1 MDEIDDIGLLQRY
14 VRERDEACFTTLVER
29 HLGLVHSTALRQV
42 RNPHL
47 AEEVTQAVF
56 IILAKKAP
64 TFRQGVVISSW
75 LYRTTRFA
83 ASDAM
88 KSQYR
93 RLKREQEAFEMD
105 TSSADNSAWVRI
117 EPMFEDAMARLNHKD
132 RDVLILR
139 YFEDRP
145 LAAVGTALGIKEAAA
160 RKRVDRALQ
169 KLRAFF
175 ARRSTI
181 ISAVTLGSVLSAN
194 AVQPTSAILGPAVA
208 KAALMKGVASTGS
221 ILAIVKGTISTMAW
235 IKLKAT
241 AWASTR
247 LMLVAGI
254 AVGTTME
261 IQDYKDYRL
270 SKEDPAKPFR
280 DFLEQHPDVKRI
292 EFSVDHHFFHYVTE
306 PGQQEPV
313 YSSPRGMVHFVGG
326 KQGESFYIRKVND
339 GSVQGTVFA
348 SPGASGKSRDYFWS
362 INTRNSAAIMTS
374 RENSR
379 IEPFVRDA
387 ANRLWQ
393 MLTLEIPWLKYG
405 TLHWA
410 DHTNF
415 MAVSLQDRKMRGR
428 IAQFYTNGLP
438 KRIECEVEGDPPQ
451 TMRGV
456 EFEYAP
462 DRMPPGIPC
471 KFAHSGTV
479 KGKPYS
485 TPYHNQIDN
494 LALGKDS
501 ISELGYIPTD
511 FMQFAGGTGGPVRYR
526 WTLGHQVDW
535 IATRLYSAS
544 RGELLAGAGLVLG
557 LLIGILPLRR
567 ALSRRHD

>member
-1 MDEIDDIGLLQRY
+1 MHEMDDIELLQRY

-42 RNPHL
+42 RDPHL

-56 IILAKKAP
+56 IILAKKAHA
-64 TFRQGVVISSW
+64 FRQGVVISSW

-83 ASDAM
+83 ASDAL

-117 EPMFEDAMARLNHKD
+117 EPMLEDAMARLNHKD

-145 LAAVGTALGIKEAAA
+145 LAAVGTALGIKEGAA

-175 ARRSTI
+175 ARRGTI

-194 AVQPTSAILGPAVA
+194 AVQAAPAILGPAVA

-241 AWASTR
+241 AWASAR

-261 IQDYKDYRL
+261 IQDYRL

-280 DFLEQHPDVKRI
+280 DFLEQHPDIKRI

-306 PGQQEPV
+306 PGEQEPV
-313 YSSPRGMVHFVGG
+313 DSSPRGMVHFVGG
-326 KQGESFYIRKVND
+326 KQGESFYIRQIND
-339 GSVQGTVFA
+339 GSVQGTAFA
-348 SPGASGKSRDYFWS
+348 SPGGSGKSRDYFWS
-362 INTRNSAAIMTS
+362 INTRNNAAIMTS
-374 RENSR
+374 REDNR

-393 MLTLEIPWLKYG
+393 MLTLEIPGLKYG

-415 MAVSLQDRKMRGR
+415 TAVSLQNRKMQGR

-456 EFEYAP
+456 EFKYAP

-471 KFAHSGTV
+471 QFAHTGTV

-485 TPYHNQIDN
+485 SPYQNQIEN
-494 LALGKDS
+494 LELGKDS
-501 ISELGYIPTD
+501 ISELGYIPSD

-526 WTLGHQVDW
+526 RTLGQQVDW
-535 IATRLYSAS
+535 VATRLYSAS

-557 LLIGILPLRR
+557 LLIGIPPLRR
-567 ALSRRHD
+567 ALSRRRD